1 AFMVP
6 QTIVVLEA
14 LPLTPNGKVD
24 RKALP
29 APEADQAVHDRRF
42 VAPETEVEEMLAAIW
57 REVLGVDEIGI
68 YDGFFDLGGH
78 SLKAMRVL
86 SRVRE
91 AFQVDLPVRALLE
104 APTIA
109 GLEEAIA
116 RALMEEAG
124 EEAVAEI
131 LAEIE

>member
-1 AFMVP
+1 
-6 QTIVVLEA
+6 
-14 LPLTPNGKVD
+14 
-24 RKALP
+24 
-29 APEADQAVHDRRF
+29 
-42 VAPETEVEEMLAAIW
+42 MLAAIW

-131 LAEIE
+131 LAEME